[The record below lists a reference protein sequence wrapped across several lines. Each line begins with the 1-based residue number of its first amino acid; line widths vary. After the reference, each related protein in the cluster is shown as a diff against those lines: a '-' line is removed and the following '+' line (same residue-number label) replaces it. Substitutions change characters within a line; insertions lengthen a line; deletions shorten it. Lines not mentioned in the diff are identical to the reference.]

1 MSKETYDQLL
11 KKIRTVSDIGG
22 AIALLGWDQRTHMPA
37 NGAAVLF
44 GLYWVVRLAVRHG
57 ATDASRRSPD
67 ASVLPGPPTT

>member
-1 MSKETYDQLL
+1 M
-11 KKIRTVSDIGG
+11 V
-22 AIALLGWDQRTHMPA
+22 AIADNPALLVVALGIPLLV
-37 NGAAVLF
+37 GAAVLF